1 MSTTALAL
9 ALVLAPVLAAGAA
22 PAPGS
27 AKAGKDTLEAKRA
40 EVAREVIRL
49 AAPLEKEIEA
59 GDVKALLAR
68 VPAEG
73 LRCAGR
79 IVPRARVE
87 QDLRTAG
94 SWLHGALFGGAG
106 AASSPGQPASLQA
119 FFATA
124 KEIQV
129 VVAFREDPR
138 TPVGLPCLEF
148 RARDL
153 VTPGAPFCFEQRGG
167 RWWLVESLYPC

>member
-1 MSTTALAL
+1 MNGSALAL
-9 ALVLAPVLAAGAA
+9 ALALAAGPPQDA
-22 PAPGS
+22 
-27 AKAGKDTLEAKRA
+27 AGKGALEARRA
-40 EVAREVIRL
+40 ALAREVIRL
-49 AAPLEKEIEA
+49 APALQREIEA
-59 GDVKALLAR
+59 GNAKALLAR

-87 QDLRTAG
+87 HDLRTEGA
-94 SWLHGALFGGAG
+94 WLHGVLFGGPG
-106 AASSPGQPASLQA
+106 APAAEGQPASLQA
-119 FFATA
+119 FFAAA

-129 VVAFREDPR
+129 VVGFREDPR
-138 TPVGLPCLEF
+138 TPVGVPCLDF
-148 RARDL
+148 RARDT